1 MFSEAEIAQ
10 AVEQLGRIRK
20 EIGKVIVG
28 QQDVVDGVL
37 VCLLAGG
44 HVLLEGVPGLGK
56 TTLLRTLS
64 RVLRLRYSRIQFTP
78 DLMPGDI
85 VGSMI
90 MESDA
95 AGSRSLR
102 FQAGPIFSN
111 LVLADEINRA
121 TPKTQSALLE
131 AMQERTV
138 TSGTTTHELEAPF
151 LVMATQNP
159 IEMEGTYPLPEA
171 QLDRFLMKI
180 LVGFPSKDELTRI
193 VEYTL
198 HREEV
203 EVHQIVDREDILRLR
218 AMARQA
224 LVAEHVRGFA
234 VDLVMATQ
242 PGTPFAHPRTTKYVR
257 YGSSPRGAQA
267 LVDCGRVRALMHG
280 RMHVSVEDIQ
290 AMAANVLRHRIIPNF
305 DAHADGETP
314 DTILGEIVKTRAA
327 AVA

>member
-1 MFSEAEIAQ
+1 MFSEADVAQ
-10 AVEQLGRIRK
+10 AVGKLDRIRK
-20 EIGKVIVG
+20 EIAKIIVG

-37 VCLLAGG
+37 ICLLAGG

-90 MESDA
+90 METDSN
-95 AGSRSLR
+95 GTKSLR
-102 FQAGPIFSN
+102 FQAGPIFSH

-180 LVGFPSKDELTRI
+180 LVGYPSKDELARI
-193 VEYTL
+193 VEYSL
-198 HREEV
+198 HREEI
-203 EVHQIVDREDILRLR
+203 EIDQIVDREEILSLR
-218 AMARQA
+218 HVARHV
-224 LVAEHVRGFA
+224 LVAQHVRDYA
-234 VDLVMATQ
+234 VSLVMATQ
-242 PGTPFAHPRTTKYVR
+242 PNTPHAHPHTNKYIR
-257 YGSSPRGAQA
+257 YGASPRGAQA
-267 LVDCGRVRALMHG
+267 LVECGRVLALMQG
-280 RMHVSVEDIQ
+280 RMQLSIADIQ
-290 AMAANVLRHRIIPNF
+290 SIAPSVLRHRIIPNF
-305 DAHADGETP
+305 DAHAEGETP
-314 DTILGEIVKTRAA
+314 DSVLKEIVRTVTAA
-327 AVA
+327 AA

>member
-1 MFSEAEIAQ
+1 VFSEADVAQ
-10 AVEQLGRIRK
+10 AVGKLNRIRT
-20 EIGKVIVG
+20 EIAKIIVG

-37 VCLLAGG
+37 ICLLAGG

-95 AGSRSLR
+95 AGTKSLR

-138 TSGTTTHELEAPF
+138 TSGTTTHELESPF

-180 LVGFPSKDELTRI
+180 IVGYPTKEELGRI
-193 VEYTL
+193 VEYSL
-198 HREEV
+198 HREEISID
-203 EVHQIVDREDILRLR
+203 QIVDREEILTLR
-218 AMARQA
+218 N
-224 LVAEHVRGFA
+224 VN
-234 VDLVMATQ
+234 LVMATQ
-242 PGTPFAHPRTTKYVR
+242 PNTPHAHPRTNKYIR
-257 YGSSPRGAQA
+257 YGASPRGAQA
-267 LVDCGRVRALMHG
+267 LVECGRVFALMQG
-280 RMHVSVEDIQ
+280 RMQLSIADIQ
-290 AMAANVLRHRIIPNF
+290 AIAVSVLRHRIIPNF

-314 DTILGEIVKTRAA
+314 DTVLKEILRTVTAA
-327 AVA
+327 AA